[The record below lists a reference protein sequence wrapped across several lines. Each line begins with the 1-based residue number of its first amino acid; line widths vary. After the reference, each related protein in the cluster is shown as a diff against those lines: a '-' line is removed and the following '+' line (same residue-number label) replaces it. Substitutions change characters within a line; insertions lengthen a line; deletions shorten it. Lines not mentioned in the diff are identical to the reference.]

1 MTKKAIIF
9 DLDNTIYSVPSIGH
23 ELFASLFKLIEG
35 NDSHLKDM
43 AAIKKEIM
51 RRPFQVVA
59 ADYNFNDELTK
70 KGIDLLQNLKY
81 EGKIEAFPDYYE
93 LGDLT
98 LDRYLVTTGF
108 LNLQRSKITGMKIEK
123 DFKEIY
129 IVDPSTSDRTKKDV
143 FASIIKNNRY
153 NKAEVLVVGDDLHS
167 EIQAARDLGIDAVL
181 YDKFNLHTDTGS
193 LLKIS
198 SFRELKTMLSNGLKG

>member
-35 NDSHLKDM
+35 YDSHLKDM
-43 AAIKKEIM
+43 DAIKKEIM

-59 ADYNFNDELTK
+59 ADFNFDDELTQ
-70 KGIDLLQNLKY
+70 KGIDLLQHLKY

-93 LGDLT
+93 LSDLNV
-98 LDRYLVTTGF
+98 DRYLVTTGF
-108 LNLQRSKITGMKIEK
+108 LNLQQSKITGMKIEQ

-129 IVDPSTSDRTKKDV
+129 IVDPTTSERTKKDV
-143 FASIIKNNRY
+143 FATIVRKNDYR
-153 NKAEVLVVGDDLHS
+153 KAEVLVVGDDLHS

-181 YDKFNLHTDTGS
+181 YDKFNIHTDTGS
-193 LLKIS
+193 LPKIS
-198 SFRELKTMLSNGLKG
+198 SFSQLKAMLSAGLKG